1 MCWMSNKTK
10 ESLRTKH
17 LQISYVGVE
26 MVLRRKNQCTINLHN
41 HKRNFKKLHC
51 IYRFWSTK
59 CSDKTPLNLSDSW
72 DQLGLTGAQYR
83 APLVKSEFF
92 FLCIFTI
99 SLERRQLSR
108 SHSYFTILSPR
119 AIHSSE
125 HFPRIALSFLKC
137 CLVTLRHVT
146 SRHVLWQSIYSA
158 TRGHPMG
165 TTYHHGWIFWCKLA
179 RIQGIAQDI
188 WRGQNSRTPRYNF
201 HLKSPP
207 TLPPPLG

>member
-1 MCWMSNKTK
+1 MLNELKYKRIPKDKTP
-10 ESLRTKH
+10 LN
-17 LQISYVGVE
+17 LLCGVE
-26 MVLRRKNQCTINLHN
+26 MVVRRKNQCTINLHN

-146 SRHVLWQSIYSA
+146 SRHVL
-158 TRGHPMG
+158 
-165 TTYHHGWIFWCKLA
+165 
-179 RIQGIAQDI
+179 
-188 WRGQNSRTPRYNF
+188 
-201 HLKSPP
+201 
-207 TLPPPLG
+207 